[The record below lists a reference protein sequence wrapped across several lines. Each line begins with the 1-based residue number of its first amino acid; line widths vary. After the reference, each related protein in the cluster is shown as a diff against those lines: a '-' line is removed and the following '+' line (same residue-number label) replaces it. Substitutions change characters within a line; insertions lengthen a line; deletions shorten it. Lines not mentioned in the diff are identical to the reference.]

1 MHEILPCPA
10 ADEQFAGYESQAER
24 RRIIALRTNIP
35 LGNSLLRVILL
46 TSIRIRAGTTSSQE
60 EKESMIDPVRE
71 AVEAMLKNRRLENR
85 QSYLVRGRR
94 YQRLSDNDLYKRWAE
109 QMNRW
114 ADDSII
120 FDQRALNDLGIE
132 MGLRELAPPLEQ
144 IAGARQKILAKT
156 ERALATINASQKHL
170 E

>member
-1 MHEILPCPA
+1 
-10 ADEQFAGYESQAER
+10 
-24 RRIIALRTNIP
+24 
-35 LGNSLLRVILL
+35 
-46 TSIRIRAGTTSSQE
+46 
-60 EKESMIDPVRE
+60 MIDPVRE